1 MIFMLSRLTKFVAIA
16 TVPAGLLAFSL
27 PIAPALADWNEF
39 DVCTT
44 EITNN
49 GVPAEQAGTACSDA
63 LIPKELS
70 ECVAIIKGNTA
81 IAGIDALKS
90 CYQVRR
96 PVDLG
101 NCVADIVEQTPSSA
115 IATDSKSTDKADQSS
130 ADPQLSILNS
140 CRASL
145 LPGRYSQCVTALN
158 RQVSGLTLGGALE
171 TCLSAEAFPAE
182 LYPPVNGQ

>member
-1 MIFMLSRLTKFVAIA
+1 MTFMLSRLTKFAAIA

-27 PIAPALADWNEF
+27 PIAPALANWNEF

-44 EITNN
+44 EIINN
-49 GVPAEQAGTACSDA
+49 GVSAQLAGQACSDA

-70 ECVAIIKGNTA
+70 KCVSIIKSRTQ
-81 IAGIDALKS
+81 IAGIEALRG

-101 NCVADIVEQTPSSA
+101 NCVADIVAQTPNNA
-115 IATDSKSTDKADQSS
+115 IATDNKNTDNN
-130 ADPQLSILNS
+130 PQLAVLNS

-158 RQVSGLTLGGALE
+158 RQVNGLTLGGALD
-171 TCLSAEAFPAE
+171 TCLSAEAFPTD
-182 LYPPVNGQ
+182 LYPPVNAP